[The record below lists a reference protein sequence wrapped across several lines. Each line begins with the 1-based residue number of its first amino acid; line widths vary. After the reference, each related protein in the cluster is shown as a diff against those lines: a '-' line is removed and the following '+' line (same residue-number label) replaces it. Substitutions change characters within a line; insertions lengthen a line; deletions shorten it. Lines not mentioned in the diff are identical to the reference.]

1 VRKSEV
7 WSIKVTNLPST
18 VQHILSRTLALQART
33 LIAGGVM
40 IAETIRIGCC
50 FYEDLALTP
59 DIKSVLI
66 NDHSLS
72 KDEFAVR
79 HAETIQLYYA
89 KTLRMSLLSE
99 DAYFFAHCVREYLD
113 SLALQAE
120 CRDIRIAEPSLERL
134 H

>member
-1 VRKSEV
+1 
-7 WSIKVTNLPST
+7 
-18 VQHILSRTLALQART
+18 
-33 LIAGGVM
+33 M
-40 IAETIRIGCC
+40 IAETVRIGCC

-59 DIKSVLI
+59 DIGSALI
-66 NDHSLS
+66 HDRLLS

-99 DAYFFAHCVREYLD
+99 DAYFFACCIREYLD
-113 SLALQAE
+113 LAALHGQCHDSRVAE
-120 CRDIRIAEPSLERL
+120 SVTGRL